1 MHTAL
6 GSLVAAGC
14 VTAAALPTCLWLHR
28 GRPIQRGDPTAIME
42 QMWSRTG
49 VLPSALLEVARF
61 DSSLDLVRVP
71 SGSAL
76 QQHAP
81 VLRTT
86 SYPYGLPC
94 GLCEERQRG
103 RCSGCAQRR
112 LLALTRTLTVVLV
125 TCDAGMVRRAR
136 QVASGRFCSERSAR
150 SLFVLRKSSINFG
163 KKIEL

>member
-1 MHTAL
+1 VGRRTREREGIWIKFLQRDARDGRRRCKVGFTFELRAVPLGIHAAIHPGHVGARRARLRRRTSNLVPVAL
-6 GSLVAAGC
+6 
-14 VTAAALPTCLWLHR
+14 VTSYSF
-28 GRPIQRGDPTAIME
+28 TAIQLPSWTFME

-86 SYPYGLPC
+86 SYPYG
-94 GLCEERQRG
+94 
-103 RCSGCAQRR
+103 
-112 LLALTRTLTVVLV
+112 
-125 TCDAGMVRRAR
+125 
-136 QVASGRFCSERSAR
+136 SAKR
-150 SLFVLRKSSINFG
+150 PM
-163 KKIEL
+163 

>member
-1 MHTAL
+1 
-6 GSLVAAGC
+6 
-14 VTAAALPTCLWLHR
+14 
-28 GRPIQRGDPTAIME
+28 ME

-86 SYPYGLPC
+86 SYPYGSAKRRFETAYVRRGGADGAAGALN
-94 GLCEERQRG
+94 G
-103 RCSGCAQRR
+103 RCWRW
-112 LLALTRTLTVVLV
+112 LAPWP
-125 TCDAGMVRRAR
+125 
-136 QVASGRFCSERSAR
+136 SY
-150 SLFVLRKSSINFG
+150 
-163 KKIEL
+163 

>member
-1 MHTAL
+1 
-6 GSLVAAGC
+6 
-14 VTAAALPTCLWLHR
+14 
-28 GRPIQRGDPTAIME
+28 ME

-86 SYPYGLPC
+86 SYPYG
-94 GLCEERQRG
+94 
-103 RCSGCAQRR
+103 
-112 LLALTRTLTVVLV
+112 
-125 TCDAGMVRRAR
+125 
-136 QVASGRFCSERSAR
+136 SAKR
-150 SLFVLRKSSINFG
+150 PM
-163 KKIEL
+163 